1 MTIFPAFY
9 ADNEALGAAI
19 LGLLKA
25 AAKGV
30 AL

>member
-1 MTIFPAFY
+1 MTIFPAFH

-25 AAKGV
+25 ASEGSRK
-30 AL
+30 